1 MSKEIQDTKKLDRL
15 NFLEKVCKDGR
26 IIFMITGAAL
36 AEIKEQKLFELKGFK
51 TFIDYAKSIGYT
63 ERYCN
68 QLIVSSKATKELP
81 ESLQKFIQS
90 ESAARALSKIPESL
104 RIEVAEKATEKGTKP
119 ATAKSIKKSSPPAPP
134 APPKAAPKVSLL
146 PENDLPDEDP
156 EEEENE
162 PTNEPSAILMDST
175 GLPVPPEIQPLWKSF
190 QEIEPML
197 NSISQIRSMLKKAKE
212 ESDLLFTEMDLTNDQ
227 SILNQLYTDFKRA
240 KPYAVCPSCQGIS
253 VALTKSCLTCKGRGF
268 VSQFYWDNCITEE
281 IRNFRAK
288 AKKR

>member
-36 AEIKEQKLFELKGFK
+36 AEIKEQKLYELKGFK
-51 TFIDYAKSIGYT
+51 TFINYAKSIGYT

-104 RIEVAEKATEKGTKP
+104 RIEVAENATEKGTKP
-119 ATAKSIKKSSPPAPP
+119 ATAKSIKKSYPP
-134 APPKAAPKVSLL
+134 APPKPPKTAPEAPLL
-146 PENDLPDEDP
+146 PEDDLPDNGP
-156 EEEENE
+156 FYEENE
-162 PTNEPSAILMDST
+162 SIDKPSTILTDST
-175 GLPVPPEIQPLWKSF
+175 GLPIPLEILPLWKSF

-268 VSQFYWDNCITEE
+268 VSQFYWENCITEE
-281 IRNFRAK
+281 TRNFRAK
-288 AKKR
+288 AKKK

>member
-1 MSKEIQDTKKLDRL
+1 MSKEIQNTKKLDRL

-36 AEIKEQKLFELKGFK
+36 AEIKEQKLYELKGFE

-90 ESAARALSKIPESL
+90 ESAARALAKIPESL
-104 RIEVAEKATEKGTKP
+104 RIEVAEKATEKGTKL

-134 APPKAAPKVSLL
+134 KPLKITLESQPLT
-146 PENDLPDEDP
+146 ENDLLAEEP
-156 EEEENE
+156 EEEEDE
-162 PTNEPSAILMDST
+162 PANKPSSILLDST
-175 GLPVPPEIQPLWKSF
+175 GSPIPPEILPLWQSF

-268 VSQFYWDNCITEE
+268 VSQFYWENCITEE
-281 IRNFRAK
+281 TRNFRAK
-288 AKKR
+288 AKKK